1 MSEYHLNIAEKQ
13 TGPHSQFFII
23 QGIREGRLHGAEMVW
38 RIGLEG
44 WQPLRD
50 LEDFSSYWPPSPEV
64 LAKAESAK
72 ELARTELDRPQ
83 PWLRFWA
90 RMIDLIWFCCAF
102 FIIVHMLMPE
112 AMKQITIFAVR
123 WYIPMEPFILL
134 FYVPVEAWMLSRYGT
149 TPGKSLLRIQVR
161 TLPGALPTFRQ
172 AAHRSF
178 LVCIKGLAL
187 GLPFISMLVMLWWK
201 LQLAQARPTPW
212 DETAETRV
220 EHGEPE
226 GWRYML
232 LVGIVLG
239 VTMTFILFL
248 IQNWPELEAAR
259 RNYLSK

>member
-23 QGIREGRLHGAEMVW
+23 QGIREGRLRGNEMVW
-38 RIGLEG
+38 RMGLEG
-44 WQPLRD
+44 WQPLRE

-90 RMIDLIWFCCAF
+90 RMVDLIWFFCAATLVLGVVF
-102 FIIVHMLMPE
+102 PE
-112 AMKQITIFAVR
+112 AWVQWLGQTTRFP
-123 WYIPMEPFILL
+123 IPLEPLILL
-134 FYVPVEAWMLSRYGT
+134 LYVPVEAWMLSRYGT
-149 TPGKSLLRIQVR
+149 TPGKSLLRMQVR
-161 TLPGALPTFRQ
+161 TLPGGLPTFRQ

-178 LVCIKGLAL
+178 LVYIKGLAL
-187 GLPFISMLVMLWWK
+187 GLPFVSLFLMLWWK
-201 LQLAQARPTPW
+201 FRLPQARVAPW
-212 DETAETRV
+212 DEAAETRV

-239 VTMTFILFL
+239 VIMTFVLL
-248 IQNWPELEAAR
+248 LVQNWAEFEAVR